1 MELEKV
7 FTTLSIIKEA
17 SAIINQ
23 IYIDFDEHSIH
34 KKEDESPVTEADFLA
49 NDYITSQLL
58 KFSIPIIS
66 EENTQTDFSIR
77 SNWEKCWILD
87 PLDGTKEFIKKSGE
101 FAICLALVEN
111 GKPIFGFI
119 ASPVEETILFGG
131 KDFEPQIC
139 SFDDI
144 ENETK
149 WRKISNKNSLNSPLK
164 IAASISHFS
173 DKDAAFISKVEEQF
187 PITYSKKGSALK
199 FFDLA
204 EGSMDLYPRFSPTME
219 WDIAAGQAILE
230 ALGGG
235 VFHAETLEPLTYNK
249 EDLYNPPFI
258 ACTKHFLPYL
268 RSVSKL

>member
-1 MELEKV
+1 MEKSDLFEILQLIVKASKKIIAIYDTSFESVEK
-7 FTTLSIIKEA
+7 T
-17 SAIINQ
+17 
-23 IYIDFDEHSIH
+23 DG
-34 KKEDESPVTEADFLA
+34 SPVTEADKAA
-49 NDYITSQLL
+49 NEIIEEGLVFT
-58 KFSIPIIS
+58 KIPLIS
-66 EENTQTDFSIR
+66 EETTQSSYDIR
-77 SNWEKCWILD
+77 SKWQKCWILD
-87 PLDGTKEFIKKSGE
+87 PLDGTKEFIKKTGE

-119 ASPVEETILFGG
+119 ASPVEQTILFGG
-131 KDFEPQIC
+131 RDFEPRIC
-139 SFDDI
+139 EFESI
-144 ENETK
+144 HNETEWK
-149 WRKISNKNSLNSPLK
+149 SISANFALNSPLK

-173 DKDAAFISKVEEQF
+173 EKDAAFISKVEEKF

-204 EGSMDLYPRFSPTME
+204 EGTMDLYPRYSPTME

-258 ACTKHFLPYL
+258 ACTKSFLPYL
-268 RSVSKL
+268 RELE

>member
-1 MELEKV
+1 MEKKDLFKLLQILVKASQKIIAIYDTSFESVEK
-7 FTTLSIIKEA
+7 T
-17 SAIINQ
+17 
-23 IYIDFDEHSIH
+23 DG
-34 KKEDESPVTEADFLA
+34 SPVTEADKAA
-49 NDYITSQLL
+49 NEIIEEGLVFTQ
-58 KFSIPIIS
+58 IPLIS
-66 EENTQTDFSIR
+66 EETAQSGFEIR

-101 FAICLALVEN
+101 FAVCLALVEN
-111 GKPIFGFI
+111 GKTVFGFI

-139 SFDDI
+139 SFDDL

-149 WRKISNKNSLNSPLK
+149 WRKITNSNNLNSPLK

-173 DKDAAFISKVEEQF
+173 EKDATFISKVEEKF
-187 PITYSKKGSALK
+187 PIAYSKKGSALK

-204 EGSMDLYPRFSPTME
+204 EGTMDLYPRFSPTME

-268 RSVSKL
+268 RSISKL